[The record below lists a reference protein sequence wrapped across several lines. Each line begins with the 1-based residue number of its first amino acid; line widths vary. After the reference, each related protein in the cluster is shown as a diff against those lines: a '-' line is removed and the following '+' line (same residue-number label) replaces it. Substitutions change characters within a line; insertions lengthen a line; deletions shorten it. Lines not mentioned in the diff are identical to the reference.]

1 MPKNSGPL
9 MAMAAELHGSDA
21 NSLAYPVADR
31 IARVD
36 VIRDRS
42 SLGREVEGGMI
53 ENVYQ
58 LQIMNMT
65 EAPRAFRLEVS
76 GLPGVRIG
84 GEQSV
89 DVAPASHQ
97 SVTLQVLVP
106 YDSGQPGANKIA
118 FQVTAEDDP
127 ALTLNEETTFLIP
140 R

>member
-1 MPKNSGPL
+1 MRRVPTIPL
-9 MAMAAELHGSDA
+9 NILALLALGVVLYLAE
-21 NSLAYPVADR
+21 
-31 IARVD
+31 
-36 VIRDRS
+36 
-42 SLGREVEGGMI
+42 
-53 ENVYQ
+53 ENCNGYQ